1 MEKQFSIA
9 EITEMLQKGQT
20 PPNIKQI
27 DDTPEKGINVL
38 PKGPDRTIPPK
49 PWTKSSSNDN
59 LNFLI

>member
-1 MEKQFSIA
+1 
-9 EITEMLQKGQT
+9 MLQKGQT

-38 PKGPDRTIPPK
+38 PKGPDHTIPPK
-49 PWTKSSSNDN
+49 PWTKASNNDN